1 MKLVKI
7 DEKDLKEAGIPFTK
21 KTLYKWHCT
30 GVHPEMFV
38 KFSNKLFVNYD
49 KFEEMVNGAIQ
60 KSLKRAEKL
69 KAARE
74 V

>member
-7 DEKDLKEAGIPFTK
+7 KPEALREAGIPFAQA
-21 KTLYKWHCT
+21 TLYKWHSEGT
-30 GVHPEMFV
+30 HPEMFV

-69 KAARE
+69 NKLKE